1 MNNGLSGGLHYGSSA
16 NLTSNGVLNLG
27 NSYNSSIT
35 YSAGDGSVL
44 VSKSLLNEEFG
55 PNSSI
60 KKGLGSIVDGEN
72 KYSINFGDEL
82 NDRKDRAKQQEFRD
96 YIDKHLKAEKK
107 TERKNHVPIVEN

>member
-96 YIDKHLKAEKK
+96 YIDNSAKRRQSKDKQQKEDVFK
-107 TERKNHVPIVEN
+107 